1 MENQSHGWKQKYP
14 SYTSARISRTKPP
27 FIDAVPIFT
36 QGTKPPIFSVWEFY
50 PANKRLIFH
59 GLVQRPTFGGAMV
72 CRHAKAPDGSMSKT
86 LNGPGLMSSLDE

>member
-14 SYTSARISRTKPP
+14 SYTSARISRTKPS
-27 FIDAVPIFT
+27 FIDAVPIFS
-36 QGTKPPIFSVWEFY
+36 QRTKPPIFSVWGFN
-50 PANKRLIFH
+50 PAMRLIFH
-59 GLVQRPTFGGAMV
+59 RLVQRPTFGGAMV